1 MRITVTYQLVWNLEW
16 PGRWVSGHAC
26 GGIILITLID
36 MEDLHT
42 VGGTLVG
49 SWVV

>member
-36 MEDLHT
+36 MGRLI
-42 VGGTLVG
+42 VIIGVAIP
-49 SWVV
+49 